1 MAEVSSGEPTCTWV
15 WAPTFTPLTDQETM
29 QEITAL
35 LFQRP
40 SAQITPA
47 PDYQNYACI
56 IWKEGDSLLLAQVLS
71 S

>member
-1 MAEVSSGEPTCTWV
+1 MPLGLGPH
-15 WAPTFTPLTDQETM
+15 FTPLTDQETM

-40 SAQITPA
+40 SAQIMTA

-56 IWKEGDSLLLAQVLS
+56 IWKEGDSLLLVQVLS